1 MVRRQKGFTL
11 VELLVVI
18 AIIGVMVG
26 LLLPAVQAA
35 REAARRMS
43 CSNNLKNLSLA
54 FHNYHDTFRR
64 IPRAASA
71 ITEQALPP
79 QNGNWNGYSPQTM
92 ILPFIEQGNV
102 YDQLAFNQY
111 HYRGGIAPPALLSPV
126 AVSRT
131 RIATFLCPSD
141 KDFPST
147 ADIGWNNYGVSLGS
161 TVGWNRPL
169 QNSNGFFVGN
179 TDRNFKDITDG
190 LSNTIMLG
198 EFNKGDNTG
207 SLFDFK
213 SDFANGIAFT
223 FATLD
228 FNPQLRLPSQGEL
241 DMYGQACLAAA
252 PGSHRSSAGFRW
264 IAPGQYNSAFNTLM
278 TPNWRF
284 PACMNCGGCGQ
295 GDSQGIFPAR
305 SRHPGGAHHALGDA
319 SVKFISE
326 SSDLFIYQSLGT
338 ATGGEA
344 ADFSLII
351 N

>member
-1 MVRRQKGFTL
+1 MVRRQRGFTL

-54 FHNYHDTFRR
+54 FHNYHDTYRKV
-64 IPRAASA
+64 PRAASA
-71 ITEQALPP
+71 VTKQGAVN
-79 QNGNWNGYSPQTM
+79 NGNWNGYSPQTM

-111 HYRGGIAPPALLSPV
+111 HYDATIVPPAPLAPV
-126 AVSRT
+126 TVSRT
-131 RIATFLCPSD
+131 KIATYLCPSD
-141 KDFPST
+141 KDYPST
-147 ADIGWNNYGVSLGS
+147 VEIGWNNYGISFGS
-161 TVGWNRPL
+161 TVGYSRPL

-179 TDRNFKDITDG
+179 TDRNFKDIIDG

-198 EFNKGDNTG
+198 EFNKGDA
-207 SLFDFK
+207 SAALFDYK
-213 SDFANGIAFT
+213 SDFANGIPFSFT
-223 FATLD
+223 TLD
-228 FNPQLRLPSQGEL
+228 FNPQTRLPSQGEL
-241 DMYGQACLAAA
+241 DAYGATCLAAA
-252 PGSHRSSAGFRW
+252 PASHRSDAGFRW
-264 IAPGQYNSAFNTLM
+264 IAPGQYNTAFNTLM

-284 PACMNCGGCGQ
+284 PACMNCAGCGQ
-295 GDSQGIFPAR
+295 GDSQGVFPAR

-319 SVKFISE
+319 SVKFITE
-326 SSDLFIYQSLGT
+326 NADLFIYQSLGT
-338 ATGGEA
+338 ATGNES
-344 ADFSLII
+344 ADFSSII